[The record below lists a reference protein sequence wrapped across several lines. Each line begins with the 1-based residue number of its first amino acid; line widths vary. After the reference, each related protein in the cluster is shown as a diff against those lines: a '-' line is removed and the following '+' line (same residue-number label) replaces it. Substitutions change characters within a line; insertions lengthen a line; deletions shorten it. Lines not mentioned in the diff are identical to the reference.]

1 MSHIKVDQF
10 IMNLVDFLS
19 PDDYIRPNPLVN
31 ACAFILVLGITTM
44 STNLLAYKLIL
55 AMNFNASIKEKVIK
69 YSIVILYGILMILLF
84 FPLYNIIRT
93 ALNPQL
99 IKSLLDNP

>member
-1 MSHIKVDQF
+1 MSHIKVYQF

-31 ACAFILVLGITTM
+31 ACAFILVLGITTL
-44 STNLLAYKLIL
+44 STNLLACKLIL

-69 YSIVILYGILMILLF
+69 YSIVILYSILMILLF
-84 FPLYNIIRT
+84 FPLYNIFRT
-93 ALNPQL
+93 ILNPEIL
-99 IKSLLDNP
+99 KGLLM

>member
-1 MSHIKVDQF
+1 MPHIKVDQF

-55 AMNFNASIKEKVIK
+55 AMNFNASL
-69 YSIVILYGILMILLF
+69 VILTLGSTFVTHHITIVEPFY
-84 FPLYNIIRT
+84 
-93 ALNPQL
+93 
-99 IKSLLDNP
+99 

>member
-1 MSHIKVDQF
+1 MSHIKVNQF

-44 STNLLAYKLIL
+44 STNLLACKLIL
-55 AMNFNASIKEKVIK
+55 AMNLHASIKKVIK
-69 YSIVILYGILMILLF
+69 YSIVILYSILMILLF

-93 ALNPQL
+93 VLNPEL
-99 IKSLLDNP
+99 IKSLLDNS

>member
-31 ACAFILVLGITTM
+31 ACAFILVLGIFQTPVDPTTP
-44 STNLLAYKLIL
+44 YCGR
-55 AMNFNASIKEKVIK
+55 
-69 YSIVILYGILMILLF
+69 YY
-84 FPLYNIIRT
+84 
-93 ALNPQL
+93 
-99 IKSLLDNP
+99 